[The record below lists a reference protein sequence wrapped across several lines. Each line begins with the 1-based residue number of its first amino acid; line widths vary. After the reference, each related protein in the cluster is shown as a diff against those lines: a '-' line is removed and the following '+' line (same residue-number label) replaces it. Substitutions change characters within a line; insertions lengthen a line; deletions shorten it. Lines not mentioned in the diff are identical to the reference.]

1 MPDGTFSP
9 SKVLSRAE
17 AATIMAKILGLEVKE
32 GRNQLLQTL
41 KIIGQLLILLLW
53 KRQESLKEGN
63 GKFNPNGQMTRAA
76 MATMLV
82 QAYQLEKKVHEELS
96 TLFPDVKDHWGEK
109 FINILVSMGISSGV
123 DGGRWQPDR
132 SITRAEAAQL
142 VAVTDKSKDNELKM
156 KKISISKNSL
166 RIMDHLY
173 HLEFQRNMALGK

>member
-17 AATIMAKILGLEVKE
+17 AATIMAKILELEVSE
-32 GRNQLLQTL
+32 GEKPTFTDSQDHWATPYIAAVE
-41 KIIGQLLILLLW
+41 KAGVIKG
-53 KRQESLKEGN
+53 EGN

-82 QAYQLEKKVHEELS
+82 QAYQLEKKVHEELP

-109 FINILVSMGISSGV
+109 FINILVGMGISSGV
-123 DGGRWQPDR
+123 DGRRWQPDR

-156 KKISISKNSL
+156 KKVSISKNS
-166 RIMDHLY
+166 Y
-173 HLEFQRNMALGK
+173 V